1 MKFAGR
7 SPITDDKTRAAAEA
21 ADKIRGR
28 QAVLV
33 IAGHSNN
40 AQDCIELLEMLGLT
54 GLSRGHRDAPQLP
67 PLPNMF

>member
-1 MKFAGR
+1 MKFADR

-21 ADKIRGR
+21 VDEIRGR

-33 IAGHSNN
+33 VAGHSTN

-54 GLSRGHRDAPQLP
+54 DLSRGRRDAPRLA
-67 PLPNMF
+67 PLPHMF